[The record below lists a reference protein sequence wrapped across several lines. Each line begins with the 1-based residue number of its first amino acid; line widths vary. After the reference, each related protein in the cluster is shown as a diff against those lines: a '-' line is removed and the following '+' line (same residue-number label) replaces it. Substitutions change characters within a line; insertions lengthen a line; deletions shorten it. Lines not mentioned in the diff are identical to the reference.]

1 MDPVG
6 PSDEAPTARGLA
18 AGERVFGRFRLVR
31 RVGQGGMGEVWL
43 ARDERLECDVALK
56 FLQERFRWDEAA
68 LLALRTETRRTREL
82 NHPGIVRIHDLHE
95 DQGQTAIAME
105 FLPGGSLHAQRCR
118 RDPPVFT
125 PAEILAW
132 LPQLCAALDHAHAA
146 GVVHRDLKPSNLL
159 LAADGGV
166 KIGDFGIAQPLA
178 ESALRISQWA
188 PSGTL
193 AYMGPQQHFGEPPAP
208 SDDVYSL
215 GATLY
220 ELLTGKPPFY
230 SGNLAAQIERR
241 VPDSLAERRR
251 QLGLGRLAPPARE
264 WEATIAACL
273 AKRAEDRPRSA
284 RFVLDLLRG
293 PSAAVDHVGRVRR
306 RFSGRAARLGM
317 GAFGLSVAW
326 LAFEAGFSGDR
337 VSAPKAALAAAGE
350 AGGSSETKATHP
362 SDATRA
368 WAAWNLDGDG
378 RDVSG
383 GGLDL
388 ETARVI
394 PTRDRFGRIDRA
406 VFLNGM
412 AFLQR
417 RAPSWEG
424 WTADSP
430 FTVSVWV
437 RIDRAE
443 EGDVIIVGLR
453 PERQDDFYWRLGAIN
468 GRPAFSF
475 GRIQVDDP
483 EHATAAEA
491 LPVGRWSLL
500 TGVSDGRTLRLWV
513 DDREVATEPIVRN
526 RGARVSGPAVL
537 RFGQTDKFDPAMLNG
552 ALDDARIWRRALAP
566 EEIARLAS
574 PEAPPRLAAT
584 RGVYSADSDHGAD
597 VVREFGVGARPGDW
611 RDLESWHRDDIV
623 VWCDELGLTT
633 SGTGP
638 HLTYD
643 GKRNSTG
650 TRGYFL
656 NRFDGKRPDYYKVH
670 AELGGMTL
678 ALGSW
683 HGVTTRILAKLPP
696 AKVSGA
702 RLRAGADGAI
712 DAGIPDEVLRT
723 AIALEWSHDLQPRGG
738 PIEATVR
745 LRDGRTLVAACGVA
759 GDGLLGVGL
768 GTRDRPERARQL
780 AATYGH
786 LRFAL
791 VVHDGRIAF
800 RAVATLGS
808 AVIFHEILPFDFRAE
823 DVVGVTLRGVDFAEL
838 TIEE

>member
-166 KIGDFGIAQPLA
+166 KIGDFGIAQPVA

-251 QLGLGRLAPPARE
+251 QLGLGRLGPPPRV
-264 WEATIAACL
+264 WEETVAACL

-284 RFVLDLLRG
+284 GEVAVRLAAPESAGRRNRAAVLWSDSILRHRPVRLGLLAVGLGVALAVVRSGPEAGVTPRG
-293 PSAAVDHVGRVRR
+293 P
-306 RFSGRAARLGM
+306 
-317 GAFGLSVAW
+317 
-326 LAFEAGFSGDR
+326 
-337 VSAPKAALAAAGE
+337 APGSQEQANIAAGT
-350 AGGSSETKATHP
+350 SHP

-368 WAAWNLDGDG
+368 WGAWNLDGDG
-378 RDVSG
+378 RDASG
-383 GGLDL
+383 RGRDF
-388 ETARVI
+388 ERNRAI
-394 PTRDRFGRIDRA
+394 PTQDRFGRIDRA
-406 VFLNGM
+406 IRFNGTAMFLRPDFELGDWTAREPFSVSLWVNL
-412 AFLQR
+412 AR
-417 RAPSWEG
+417 RAEVGATVVALRSDDQYGPYWSLDVFDSRPRFTVGRVQVDASQEARGSRDLPIGGWSHLAVTYDGSRVRVYQAGRLAGEG
-424 WTADSP
+424 EIAPLHPGRPQRSGTLLLAGAHKFDANRFVGSLDDVRVWKRAITAD
-430 FTVSVWV
+430 
-437 RIDRAE
+437 
-443 EGDVIIVGLR
+443 
-453 PERQDDFYWRLGAIN
+453 
-468 GRPAFSF
+468 
-475 GRIQVDDP
+475 
-483 EHATAAEA
+483 
-491 LPVGRWSLL
+491 
-500 TGVSDGRTLRLWV
+500 
-513 DDREVATEPIVRN
+513 EV
-526 RGARVSGPAVL
+526 
-537 RFGQTDKFDPAMLNG
+537 
-552 ALDDARIWRRALAP
+552 
-566 EEIARLAS
+566 ARLATD
-574 PEAPPRLAAT
+574 EAPPRFHITRAVYPDTSDLDAA
-584 RGVYSADSDHGAD
+584 VA
-597 VVREFGVGARPGDW
+597 REFGANARLADW
-611 RDLESWHRDDIV
+611 DEIARWHADDIAA
-623 VWCDELGLTT
+623 WCDELPLQLDTVSVFVRRGAARF
-633 SGTGP
+633 SE
-638 HLTYD
+638 
-643 GKRNSTG
+643 GKRH
-650 TRGYFL
+650 YFI
-656 NRFDGKRPDYYKVH
+656 NRFQGRKPAYYKVH
-670 AELGGMTL
+670 AELGGMVL

-683 HGVTTRILAKLPP
+683 HGVTSQAVAMLPRGEVRRALVPRDGRSDLGFSPLARAVALEWRGDVRPGMAPMSVEFATRDGRILAASVAPGGAAGYL
-696 AKVSGA
+696 AVSLGDA
-702 RLRAGADGAI
+702 RRPERSHQVIASYGDLR
-712 DAGIPDEVLRT
+712 
-723 AIALEWSHDLQPRGG
+723 LQ
-738 PIEATVR
+738 VVV
-745 LRDGRTLVAACGVA
+745 RDGR
-759 GDGLLGVGL
+759 LL
-768 GTRDRPERARQL
+768 
-780 AATYGH
+780 
-786 LRFAL
+786 
-791 VVHDGRIAF
+791 F
-800 RAVATLGS
+800 RAVTTVGE
-808 AVIFHEILPFDFRAE
+808 AVVFQEELEARVPVPDLVR
-823 DVVGVTLRGVDFAEL
+823 VTVRGIDSAEL
-838 TIEE
+838 TVEE